1 MEKLAPDQK
10 MANLFSLLRQDIVS
24 GQLGPGERLP
34 SVRKLGKEYGVA
46 HGTVAGAMTK
56 LAHEGLVTRARG
68 LGTFV
73 ADDPPV
79 RHEVLDLVRL
89 RAPAGSE
96 DRANQL
102 TWVEELSH
110 ASELR
115 GWTPRWYHLPEA
127 ESEEVKLFVRR
138 QLRQSN
144 GVIVYNRAPL
154 ELPWLL
160 HQQGVPVVTVRLMA
174 AGISEK
180 PEVYPQISFDRRE
193 SARLATEHL
202 ASLGYTRIGFAG
214 SAAFGPRVEGFLDVV
229 RQHDL
234 VVQGRWLLPFQA
246 SVYDTEELRVRT
258 REVLK
263 CDTRPQAFCCVSK
276 YAASAVW
283 AAANDLGLKV
293 PEDLAIVACDLGD
306 DDTLGRVHFT
316 AAAASIEETCQKA
329 LEVVEQIRQQP
340 KNDSRGLWKPIMM
353 PIHLT
358 IGNSCGAK
366 LKGGNFRSEGG
377 RIEA

>member
-1 MEKLAPDQK
+1 MAQASVENQTPDQK
-10 MANLFSLLRQDIVS
+10 MAVLFSRIRQNIIS
-24 GQLGPGERLP
+24 GHLEPGSRLP
-34 SVRKLGKEYGVA
+34 SVRKLGKQYGVA

-73 ADDPPV
+73 SDDPPV

-110 ASELR
+110 ASELQ
-115 GWTPRWYHLPEA
+115 GWTPRWHHLPNA
-127 ESEEVKLFVRR
+127 ESQEVKRFVR

-144 GVIVYNRAPL
+144 GVIIYNKVPL

-160 HQQGVPVVTVRLMA
+160 HQQGTPVVTVRLMA
-174 AGISEK
+174 AGIAEK
-180 PEVYPQISFDRRE
+180 AEVYPQISFDRRE

-202 ASLGYTRIGFAG
+202 VSLGYTLLGFVG
-214 SAAFGPRVEGFLDVV
+214 SAAFGPRIEGFLDVV

-234 VVQGRWLLPFQA
+234 VVRGRWVLPFQT
-246 SVYDTEELRVRT
+246 SLYDTEELRIRT

-263 CDTRPQAFCCVSK
+263 SDIRPEAFCCVSK

-293 PEDLAIVACDLGD
+293 PEDVAIVACDLGD
-306 DDTLGRVHFT
+306 DDTLGRVQFT
-316 AAAASIEETCQKA
+316 AAAASVEETCHKA
-329 LEVVEQIRQQP
+329 MEVLEQIRQHP
-340 KNDSRGLWKPIMM
+340 KQDGQALWEPIMM
-353 PIHLT
+353 PLHLMVRD
-358 IGNSCGAK
+358 SCGAK
-366 LKGGNFRSEGG
+366 LRGADTKEIGD
-377 RIEA
+377 